1 MVQTPLFGHFWARLS
16 FWAFVDPFWPVG
28 CGRGVKTGGSRWPF
42 ETIFGDFFRATWLE
56 ALGMGARFA
65 HSRG

>member
-1 MVQTPLFGHFWARLS
+1 MVQTPIFGHFEPP
-16 FWAFVDPFWPVG
+16 FVDPFWPVG

-42 ETIFGDFFRATWLE
+42 ETMFGDFFRATWLE

-65 HSRG
+65 YSRG